1 MKVVGRNRLQAFG
14 VQHADAREWLK
25 NWLAEVELA
34 LWETPH
40 EVKAQYPSA
49 SVIGNNTIIFNVR
62 GNHYRLEVTIAYQ
75 TKVVVIIWIGTHAEY
90 DRRNQNR

>member
-14 VQHADAREWLK
+14 VQHTDARDWLN

-34 LWETPH
+34 SWDTPH
-40 EVKAQYPSA
+40 DVKAQYASA
-49 SVIGNNTIIFNVR
+49 SLLGKNTVIFNVK

-75 TKVVVIIWIGTHAEY
+75 TKVVVVVWVGTHSEY
-90 DRRNQNR
+90 DKRNQNR